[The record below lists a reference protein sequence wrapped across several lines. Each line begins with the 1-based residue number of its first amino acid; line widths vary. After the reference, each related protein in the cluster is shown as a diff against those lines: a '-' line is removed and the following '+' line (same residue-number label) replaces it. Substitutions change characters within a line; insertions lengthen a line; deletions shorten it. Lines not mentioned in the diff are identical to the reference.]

1 MLPTDVPERFL
12 VVVARGPPR
21 LRPTHTLAQ
30 PRAVAPRRPSITA
43 VRGTTASH
51 ALYRIAPLRPPPP
64 LSHRSARR
72 HVVQPQPPYHH
83 VCHTHPLP
91 WRLTETH
98 RQSAATPGSPTT
110 DDSFAARPRPLGQST
125 ASAPSPDRQLPL
137 QQVLCNTL
145 GPLPLTQPP
154 SLPSSCAN
162 SVRDAYPLLTQFRL
176 QLPECTY
183 SGDVACCVILHGRL
197 FRLKDRQPVGHLLIA
212 CKDCR
217 PRL

>member
-83 VCHTHPLP
+83 VCHTHPP
-91 WRLTETH
+91 PGASTETH
-98 RQSAATPGSPTT
+98 RQSAASPPHP
-110 DDSFAARPRPLGQST
+110 AARPRMT
-125 ASAPSPDRQLPL
+125 PSQPDRAPWGSQPRSRPHQIASSLISRPSVTRSARRLSCRRFRCLP
-137 QQVLCNTL
+137 
-145 GPLPLTQPP
+145 
-154 SLPSSCAN
+154 
-162 SVRDAYPLLTQFRL
+162 
-176 QLPECTY
+176 
-183 SGDVACCVILHGRL
+183 
-197 FRLKDRQPVGHLLIA
+197 PVPT
-212 CKDCR
+212 
-217 PRL
+217 PRAMRIP